1 MKNSEI
7 LAEFPKIHPVYRG
20 DLDGRS
26 VHFEDADVDD
36 WKLIGKGG
44 ERLTCF
50 SPLFPE
56 GCVKLSARFCC
67 PQTVREVDYLNYL
80 RKKGVTVRGRQQ

>member
-36 WKLIGKGG
+36 PFILRTPTSTIG
-44 ERLTCF
+44 
-50 SPLFPE
+50 
-56 GCVKLSARFCC
+56 
-67 PQTVREVDYLNYL
+67 N
-80 RKKGVTVRGRQQ
+80 

>member
-36 WKLIGKGG
+36 WQLIGKGASVLRAF
-44 ERLTCF
+44 RL
-50 SPLFPE
+50 SFPR
-56 GCVKLSARFCC
+56 VA
-67 PQTVREVDYLNYL
+67 
-80 RKKGVTVRGRQQ
+80 

>member
-7 LAEFPKIHPVYRG
+7 LAEFPKIHPVYQG

-44 ERLTCF
+44 
-50 SPLFPE
+50 
-56 GCVKLSARFCC
+56 
-67 PQTVREVDYLNYL
+67 
-80 RKKGVTVRGRQQ
+80 

>member
-7 LAEFPKIHPVYRG
+7 LSEFPKIHPVYRG

-36 WKLIGKGG
+36 WQLIGKGG

-56 GCVKLSARFCC
+56 GCGARS
-67 PQTVREVDYLNYL
+67 TTSITSEKRA
-80 RKKGVTVRGRQQ
+80 